1 MIEDIDESDA
11 RIVVYSPVSI
21 DGRSDRSL
29 AAFAPEIDRY
39 LRRRFEPAGRFGRFV
54 LMTRRER

>member
-1 MIEDIDESDA
+1 
-11 RIVVYSPVSI
+11 VSI
-21 DGRSDRSL
+21 DGRFDRSL